1 MNASPTSQTSQ
12 QRRAAR
18 LDDPSMEY
26 LRTPRARRLLAAGL
40 IAVLVAEAVL
50 IGTAALLPV
59 AVFIGG
65 MVLLIIAMVFTL
77 GGLKAS
83 TRGVEELSP
92 DVLDERQAQIRGLV
106 YSKSYTALSVV
117 LVIALA
123 VMFLAQ
129 SPWWSAPFEV
139 LVIIPVISWQL
150 IITIPTF
157 VTALRMKV

>member
-1 MNASPTSQTSQ
+1 MTASPTYQ

-18 LDDPSMEY
+18 LDDPTMEY
-26 LRTPRARRLLAAGL
+26 LRTPTARRLLAAGL
-40 IAVLVAEAVL
+40 IGVLVAEAVL
-50 IGTAALLPV
+50 IGTAALIPV
-59 AVFIGG
+59 AVFVGA
-65 MVLLIIAMVFTL
+65 MVVLIIAMVFTL

-106 YSKSYTALSVV
+106 YSMSYKVLSVV
-117 LVIALA
+117 FVITVVL
-123 VMFLAQ
+123 MLLAQ
-129 SPWWSAPFEV
+129 SPGWAAPFEV
-139 LVIIPVISWQL
+139 MVVIPVISWQL

>member
-1 MNASPTSQTSQ
+1 MNASLTSQ

-18 LDDPSMEY
+18 LDDPSMES
-26 LRTPRARRLLAAGL
+26 LRNPRARRLLAAGL
-40 IAVLVAEAVL
+40 IAILVVEGVL
-50 IGTAALLPV
+50 IGTAGLMPV
-59 AVFIGG
+59 GVFVGG
-65 MVLLIIAMVFTL
+65 MVVLIIAMVITL

-92 DVLDERQAQIRGLV
+92 EVLDERQAQIRGLV
-106 YSKSYTALSVV
+106 YALSYRVLSVV
-117 LVIALA
+117 FVVTVAL
-123 VMFLAQ
+123 MLLAQ
-129 SPWWSAPFEV
+129 SPWWAAPFEV

>member
-1 MNASPTSQTSQ
+1 MTASPTYQ

-26 LRTPRARRLLAAGL
+26 LRTPKARRLLAAGL
-40 IAVLVAEAVL
+40 VLVLVIEAVL
-50 IGTAALLPV
+50 IATAALMPV
-59 AVFIGG
+59 GVFIGG
-65 MVLLIIAMVFTL
+65 MVALMVVMVFTL

-92 DVLDERQAQIRGLV
+92 DVLDERQTQIRGQV
-106 YSKSYTALSVV
+106 YALSYRVLSVV
-117 LVIALA
+117 FVITVVLMLV
-123 VMFLAQ
+123 AQ
-129 SPWWSAPFEV
+129 GSWWAAPFEV
-139 LVIIPVISWQL
+139 MVILPVISWQL

>member
-1 MNASPTSQTSQ
+1 MTASPTYQ

-26 LRTPRARRLLAAGL
+26 LRTPKARRLLAAGL
-40 IAVLVAEAVL
+40 IGVLVAEAVL
-50 IGTAALLPV
+50 IGTAAMMPV
-59 AVFIGG
+59 AVFLGG
-65 MVLLIIAMVFTL
+65 MVVLIIVMVFTL

-106 YSKSYTALSVV
+106 YSMSYKVLSVV
-117 LVIALA
+117 FVITVVL
-123 VMFLAQ
+123 MLLAQ
-129 SPWWSAPFEV
+129 SPGWAAPFEV
-139 LVIIPVISWQL
+139 MVIIPVISWQL

>member
-1 MNASPTSQTSQ
+1 MTASPTYQ

-26 LRTPRARRLLAAGL
+26 LRTPKARRLLAAGL
-40 IAVLVAEAVL
+40 IGVLVAEAVL
-50 IGTAALLPV
+50 IGTAALLPI

-65 MVLLIIAMVFTL
+65 MLVLIVAMVFTL

-106 YSKSYTALSVV
+106 YALSYKVLSVV
-117 LVIALA
+117 FVITVAL
-123 VMFLAQ
+123 MLLAQ
-129 SPWWSAPFEV
+129 SPWWAAPAEV
-139 LVIIPVISWQL
+139 MVIIPVVAWQL

>member
-1 MNASPTSQTSQ
+1 MTDSLTYQ

-18 LDDPSMEY
+18 LDDPSMEG
-26 LRTPRARRLLAAGL
+26 LRNPRARRLLAAGL
-40 IAVLVAEAVL
+40 VL
-50 IGTAALLPV
+50 ILIVEAALIATATVIPL

-65 MVLLIIAMVFTL
+65 MVVLMIAMVFAL

-106 YSKSYTALSVV
+106 YASSYRVLSVV
-117 LVIALA
+117 FVFTVLL
-123 VMFLAQ
+123 MLLAQ
-129 SPWWSAPFEV
+129 SPWWAAPVEA
-139 LVIIPVISWQL
+139 LVIIPVIAWQL

>member
-1 MNASPTSQTSQ
+1 MTTSPTYQ

-18 LDDPSMEY
+18 LDDPSMEF
-26 LRTPRARRLLAAGL
+26 LRTPKARRLLAAGL
-40 IAVLVAEAVL
+40 VGVLVAEAAL
-50 IGTAALLPV
+50 IGTAGLLPV
-59 AVFIGG
+59 GVFIGG
-65 MVLLIIAMVFTL
+65 MVVLIVAMVVAL

-83 TRGVEELSP
+83 TRGIEELSP

-106 YSKSYTALSVV
+106 YSMSYTVLSVV
-117 LVIALA
+117 FVITVLLLL
-123 VMFLAQ
+123 LAQ
-129 SPWWSAPFEV
+129 SPWWAAPFEV

>member
-1 MNASPTSQTSQ
+1 MTASPTYQ

-18 LDDPSMEY
+18 LDDPSMEF
-26 LRTPRARRLLAAGL
+26 LRTPKARRLLAAAL
-40 IAVLVAEAVL
+40 VAVLAIE
-50 IGTAALLPV
+50 AALIVAAAVLPV

-65 MVLLIIAMVFTL
+65 MVVLIIVMVVTL

-83 TRGVEELSP
+83 TRGIEELSP

-106 YSKSYTALSVV
+106 YAKSYRVLSVV
-117 LVIALA
+117 FVITVVL
-123 VMFLAQ
+123 MLLAQ
-129 SPWWSAPFEV
+129 SPWWAAPAEV
-139 LVIIPVISWQL
+139 MVVIPVIAWQL

>member
-1 MNASPTSQTSQ
+1 MSASPTYQ

-18 LDDPSMEY
+18 LDDPSMER
-26 LRTPRARRLLAAGL
+26 LRTPRARRMLAAGL
-40 IAVLVAEAVL
+40 ILVLVAEAVL
-50 IGTAALLPV
+50 IGTAALVPV
-59 AVFIGG
+59 GVFIGG
-65 MVLLIIAMVFTL
+65 MLVLIVAMVFTL

-106 YSKSYTALSVV
+106 YALSYRVLSVLFVLTVV
-117 LVIALA
+117 LMLV
-123 VMFLAQ
+123 AQ
-129 SPWWSAPFEV
+129 GSWWAAPFQV
-139 LVIIPVISWQL
+139 MVIIPVISWQL

>member
-1 MNASPTSQTSQ
+1 MTASPTYQ

-40 IAVLVAEAVL
+40 VGVLVAEAAL
-50 IGTAALLPV
+50 IVAAAVLPV
-59 AVFIGG
+59 GVFIGG
-65 MVLLIIAMVFTL
+65 MVVLMVAMVFTL

-106 YSKSYTALSVV
+106 YAKSYRVLSVV
-117 LVIALA
+117 FVITVVL
-123 VMFLAQ
+123 MLLAQ
-129 SPWWSAPFEV
+129 SPWWAAPFEAM
-139 LVIIPVISWQL
+139 VIIPVISWQL